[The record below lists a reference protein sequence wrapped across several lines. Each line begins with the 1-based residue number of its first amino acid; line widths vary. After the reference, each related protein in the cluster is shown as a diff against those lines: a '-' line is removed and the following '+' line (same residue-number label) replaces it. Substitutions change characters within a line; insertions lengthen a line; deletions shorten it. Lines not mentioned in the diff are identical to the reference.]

1 MNELERLAKFIY
13 EIKYDDIP
21 SSVVEAGK
29 LCVLD
34 SFAAAAGASRDE
46 LAVNIAGEYKSYYT
60 DVNDV
65 DIWGMGMKA
74 PMIQGAFIN
83 SLMGH
88 RLELDDVHTKS
99 KTHIG
104 TVVVPVALC
113 MAQHSGASGKEFLE
127 AVICGYEVMSRIG
140 MAFGVSSHRNKGW
153 HVTSTAGTFG
163 ACAAASKLLKLD
175 EEKTAHALGMAGTQ
189 SFGLW
194 AFLED
199 SASSKILHPARAA
212 SSGMESAILAKAGMT
227 GPRGILTA
235 KDGGLLKA
243 MSDECDLSMIDRD
256 LGVVYEIKN
265 VDNKPYPCCRSTH
278 CAIDSALYLREKY
291 DIDVS
296 LIEEIEVSTYLVGYK
311 QCGLTEG
318 SLNPRTPT
326 EAKFSTPY
334 TVAVALAK
342 GNITLDDFKAE
353 NINTENIKK
362 ILKKV
367 RVQSDDTFTERYPE
381 HWGCRTRIQM
391 KNGDVFETEIRDAF
405 GSVYNPVS
413 AEKIYGKAAP
423 LLKDAYGS
431 RTDEIIN
438 TVLNIE
444 KIDDLNTINL

>member
-235 KDGGLLKA
+235 KDGGL
-243 MSDECDLSMIDRD
+243 DRKS
-256 LGVVYEIKN
+256 VV
-265 VDNKPYPCCRSTH
+265 
-278 CAIDSALYLREKY
+278 
-291 DIDVS
+291 
-296 LIEEIEVSTYLVGYK
+296 
-311 QCGLTEG
+311 
-318 SLNPRTPT
+318 
-326 EAKFSTPY
+326 
-334 TVAVALAK
+334 
-342 GNITLDDFKAE
+342 
-353 NINTENIKK
+353 
-362 ILKKV
+362 
-367 RVQSDDTFTERYPE
+367 
-381 HWGCRTRIQM
+381 
-391 KNGDVFETEIRDAF
+391 
-405 GSVYNPVS
+405 
-413 AEKIYGKAAP
+413 
-423 LLKDAYGS
+423 
-431 RTDEIIN
+431 
-438 TVLNIE
+438 
-444 KIDDLNTINL
+444 